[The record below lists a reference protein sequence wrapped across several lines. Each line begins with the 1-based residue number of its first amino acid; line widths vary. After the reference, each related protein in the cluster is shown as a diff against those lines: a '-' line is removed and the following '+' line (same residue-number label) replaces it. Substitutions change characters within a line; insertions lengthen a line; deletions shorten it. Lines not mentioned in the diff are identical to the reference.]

1 MFVGLQINLLERCMT
16 QSPEQF
22 LNAAKTAMAD
32 LNDLT
37 STAMAGFGKL
47 VALNM
52 STAQAAMADAAEK
65 MQAGM
70 AVKSAQDLSAVPGL
84 VQPMAE
90 KAAAYGR
97 AVAGIVAETGTALS
111 RATEAKFAEVQAQ
124 AIASIEA
131 AMKNAPAGSEGAV
144 SAFKNAMSTGQ
155 AALATAQSQA
165 KQVVEAAGK
174 QFASATDMAVKAAKT
189 VGKAK

>member
-1 MFVGLQINLLERCMT
+1 MFNGSQINLLERCMT
-16 QSPEQF
+16 QSPDQF
-22 LNAAKTAMAD
+22 LNSAKTAMTD
-32 LNDLT
+32 LNDMT

-47 VALNM
+47 MELNL

-65 MQAGM
+65 MQAGL
-70 AVKSAQDLSAVPGL
+70 AIKSPQDLGDVSGL

-111 RATEAKFAEVQAQ
+111 KATEAKFAEVQAQ
-124 AIASIEA
+124 AVASIEA

-144 SAFKNAMSTGQ
+144 SAFKNALSTGQ

-165 KQVVEAAGK
+165 KQAVEAAGK
-174 QFASATDMAVKAAKT
+174 QFASASDMAVKAVKSAGKT
-189 VGKAK
+189 K